1 MTPAWWPS
9 SRDTVFSCIGD
20 SHGSLGSS
28 WMSSLPASLTQGKW
42 VGVVGE
48 EW

>member
-1 MTPAWWPS
+1 MHTCTVNHIS
-9 SRDTVFSCIGD
+9 SIWEDK
-20 SHGSLGSS
+20 L
-28 WMSSLPASLTQGKW
+28 MSLTQGKW